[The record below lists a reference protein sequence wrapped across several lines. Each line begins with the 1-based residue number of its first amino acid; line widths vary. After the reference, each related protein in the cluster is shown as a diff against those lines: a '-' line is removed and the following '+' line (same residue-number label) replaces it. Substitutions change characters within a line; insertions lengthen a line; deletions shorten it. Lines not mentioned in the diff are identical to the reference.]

1 MSNSEKR
8 VRVKRNQSRK
18 KHLFETDPEYL
29 ILYLDMLKQEKYWR
43 TQGQYYMARECQR
56 RAFNLRS
63 EKIDEYNTY
72 LKTENLY
79 CPTKKSPFDCVK

>member
-1 MSNSEKR
+1 MVYMQRK
-8 VRVKRNQSRK
+8 KRNNRSRK
-18 KHLFETDPEYL
+18 KHLFETNPEYL

-56 RAFNLRS
+56 RAINLKN
-63 EKIDEYNTY
+63 EKIDEYNSY

-79 CPTKKSPFDCVK
+79 CPTRKSILDCKI

>member
-1 MSNSEKR
+1 MIQKRRRRNNHSN
-8 VRVKRNQSRK
+8 K
-18 KHLFETDPEYL
+18 KHLFETDPNYL

-63 EKIDEYNTY
+63 EKIDEYNSY
-72 LKTENLY
+72 LKTESLY